1 LYGGGVFA
9 RIVVGTDGSAT
20 AAEAVRVAI
29 GLARMV
35 SAELHL
41 VRACQPPAL
50 AMAAVPEVGAA
61 ALPAD
66 VIDAMRQDAKDNL
79 AQLAEELTATGLKV
93 HTHVTA
99 EAPGPALCQTA
110 NAVDADLLVV
120 GNRGMQGARRLL
132 GSVPNHVTHHAPCA
146 VLVVRT
152 V

>member
-1 LYGGGVFA
+1 MFA

-29 GLARMV
+29 GLARMA

-66 VIDAMRQDAKDNL
+66 VIDAMRHDAKDNL
-79 AQLAEELTATGLKV
+79 AQLAEELTASGLKV

-99 EAPGPALCQTA
+99 EAPGPALCHTA

>member
-1 LYGGGVFA
+1 VFA

-20 AAEAVRVAI
+20 AAEAVRVAV
-29 GLARMV
+29 GLARMT

-61 ALPAD
+61 ALPPD
-66 VIDAMRQDAKDNL
+66 VIDALRHDAEQNL
-79 AQLAEELTATGLKV
+79 AQLAEELGADGLEV
-93 HTHVTA
+93 HTHVTP
-99 EAPGPALCQTA
+99 EAPGPALCHTA
-110 NAVDADLLVV
+110 SVVGADLLVV

>member
-1 LYGGGVFA
+1 MFA

-29 GLARMV
+29 GLARMA

-93 HTHVTA
+93 HTYVTA

>member
-1 LYGGGVFA
+1 MFE
-9 RIVVGTDGSAT
+9 RIVVGTDGSGT
-20 AAEAVRVAI
+20 AAEAVRVAV
-29 GLARMV
+29 GLAHLS
-35 SAELHL
+35 SAQLHL

-66 VIDAMRQDAKDNL
+66 VIDALRHDAEDDL
-79 AQLAEELTATGLKV
+79 GRLAEELGAAGLKV

-99 EAPGPALCQTA
+99 EAAGPALCQTA
-110 NAVDADLLVV
+110 AAVGADLLVV

-152 V
+152 C

>member
-1 LYGGGVFA
+1 VASVFA
-9 RIVVGTDGSAT
+9 RIVVGTDGSDT
-20 AAEAVRVAI
+20 SAEAVRVAV
-29 GLARMV
+29 GLARLA

-61 ALPAD
+61 ALPPD
-66 VIDAMRQDAKDNL
+66 VIDALRQDAEDSL
-79 AQLAEELTATGLKV
+79 TQMATELRASGVDVHVHVTPEAPGTALC
-93 HTHVTA
+93 HTA
-99 EAPGPALCQTA
+99 EAVG
-110 NAVDADLLVV
+110 ADLLVV

-152 V
+152 C

>member
-1 LYGGGVFA
+1 VFA

-29 GLARMV
+29 GLARMA

-61 ALPAD
+61 ALPAE
-66 VIDAMRQDAKDNL
+66 VIDAMRHDAEDNL
-79 AQLAEELTATGLKV
+79 AQLAEELTASGLDV

-99 EAPGPALCQTA
+99 EVPGPALCQTA
-110 NAVDADLLVV
+110 SAVDADLLVV